1 MSEFFIGQIMMAGF
15 NFPPRFWALANGQ
28 LLPINQNAA
37 LFSLLG
43 TQYGGNGTTN
53 FALPDLRSRTPIGYA
68 SSVDPS
74 WQPPSVQIGQAS
86 GVENVTLLSTNLPG
100 HTHSVNAST
109 ANGDSRSAAG
119 RVFATSTNASSPP
132 PNLYAANT
140 GAVVPLN
147 SQSVGAAGGNQP
159 HPNLQPYSVI
169 NFCIALSGI
178 FPSRN

>member
-15 NFPPRFWALANGQ
+15 NFAPRFWALANGQ
-28 LLPINQNAA
+28 LLPINQNQA

-53 FALPDLRSRTPIGYA
+53 FALPDLYA

-74 WQPPSVQIGQAS
+74 WQPPAVQIGQAA
-86 GVENVTLLSTNLPG
+86 GVENVTLLSTNLPA
-100 HTHSVNAST
+100 HSHQLGATT
-109 ANGDSRSAAG
+109 ADGNTKNPR
-119 RVFATSTNASSPP
+119 N
-132 PNLYAANT
+132 NLYAKTAENIFASSS
-140 GAVVPLN
+140 GALVPLN
-147 SQSVGAAGGNQP
+147 PQTVSPTGGNQP

-178 FPSRN
+178 YPSRN